1 MGLLGL
7 IGAVQCGQRLGW
19 KAPKIPAGVLLLFLA
34 VALLADGNGR
44 LRNAAI
50 GHGAHTVAL
59 AYRDWLS
66 GDAGRFDAA
75 ERRRYALLRAT
86 VADSVAVPPLTV
98 TPVTLFYYDIGLDP
112 SLWGNKVL
120 ALYFGKKAVW
130 VQPGVIDVVPLS
142 H

>member
-7 IGAVQCGQRLGW
+7 IGAVQYGQRLGW
-19 KAPKIPAGVLLLFLA
+19 EAPKIPAGVLLLLLLA
-34 VALLADGNGR
+34 VALLADGNSR
-44 LRNAAI
+44 LRNAAT
-50 GHGAHTVAL
+50 GRGAHTVAL

-86 VADSVAVPPLTV
+86 AADSVIAPPLAV
-98 TPVTLFYYDIGLDP
+98 TPGTLFYYDLG
-112 SLWGNKVL
+112 LWGNKAL

-130 VQPGVIDVVPLS
+130 VQPGVIDAVPLS